1 MRIKKTY
8 HSFLMNEAKIHIS
21 DDLSQTLDLI
31 SANTPESEINW
42 AERMK
47 SLIGNEVETNIN
59 YLTTS
64 DNPDMVKWRPDEK
77 ANSTYFIWMPQRY
90 YRDATAAISGR
101 IPEGAVTGR
110 VLRKLTTTEAARL
123 LKGNMEDLQ
132 KAQFEYLSLIHI

>member
-21 DDLSQTLDLI
+21 DDLAQTLDII
-31 SANTPESEINW
+31 SADTPESETNW

-47 SLIGNEVETNIN
+47 SLIGNEVDTNIN

-64 DNPDMVKWRPDEK
+64 DNPDMVKWRPDDK

-90 YRDATAAISGR
+90 YRAATDAIGGR
-101 IPEGAVTGR
+101 
-110 VLRKLTTTEAARL
+110 
-123 LKGNMEDLQ
+123 LQ
-132 KAQFEYLSLIHI
+132 